1 MQEHMLPM
9 TGIAGN
15 LKRCDFFFFF
25 FESRI
30 LAGTE
35 STF

>member
-15 LKRCDFFFFF
+15 LKRCYFFFF

>member
-25 FESRI
+25 SKAAF
-30 LAGTE
+30 
-35 STF
+35 